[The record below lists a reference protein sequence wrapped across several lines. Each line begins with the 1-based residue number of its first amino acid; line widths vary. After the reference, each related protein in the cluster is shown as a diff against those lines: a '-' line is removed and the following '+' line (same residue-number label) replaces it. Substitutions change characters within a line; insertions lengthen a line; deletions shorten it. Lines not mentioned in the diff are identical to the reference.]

1 MTTDCAGISRC
12 KQTSEPIIIDQTLK
26 QRNKSDVFCFCF
38 PDRRTLQISA
48 YKINEERKK
57 NLEKIDDESKA
68 EGITKKKKR
77 NLKERST

>member
-38 PDRRTLQISA
+38 PHRRTLLISA
-48 YKINEERKK
+48 DKINEERKK

-68 EGITKKKKR
+68 EGITQKKER